1 MSERE
6 EGVGDDGGERGLEPD
21 IETAEFLREIGRE
34 IRESDDTS
42 QAKQV
47 AAIVYRISDIYDEN
61 EDTDARD
68 VYLNMRQI
76 LDVKER
82 DGK

>member
-1 MSERE
+1 VSERE

>member
-1 MSERE
+1 VSERE

-21 IETAEFLREIGRE
+21 AEKAQFLREIGRE

-42 QAKQV
+42 EAKQV

-68 VYLNMRQI
+68 VYVNMRQI

-82 DGK
+82 GDK

>member
-68 VYLNMRQI
+68 VYVNMRQI